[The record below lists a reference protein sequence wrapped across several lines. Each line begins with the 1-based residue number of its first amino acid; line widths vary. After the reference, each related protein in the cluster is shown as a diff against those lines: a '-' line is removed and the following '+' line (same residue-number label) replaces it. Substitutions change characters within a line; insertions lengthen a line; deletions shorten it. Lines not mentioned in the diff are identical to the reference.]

1 VHLVGETATV
11 RGGREVSTLVY
22 REFVMGL
29 VTALLI
35 YGVMALVLYGAVRL
49 YWDFMHLWDHAW
61 SLNDPS
67 EAGRRSKGQEQQD
80 TPEQRSLPPRHTR
93 PF

>member
-1 VHLVGETATV
+1 
-11 RGGREVSTLVY
+11 
-22 REFVMGL
+22 MGL

-35 YGVMALVLYGAVRL
+35 CGVMALVLYVRL
-49 YWDFMHLWDHAW
+49 YRDFSRPWDLAK

-67 EAGRRSKGQEQQD
+67 EAGRRSKGQEQQ
-80 TPEQRSLPPRHTR
+80 PERRSLPPRCRR